1 MRIKKKF
8 IDTRNGKLKMTSE
21 QFKQYLLDNYLDENN
36 NKISERKL
44 INMPKFMEETGMYKL
59 DTRTG
64 VRTPI
69 SMGTIAYWKNKL
81 NLKDY
86 DIYKYHRDVTKRIT
100 IDYED
105 WTQSSRRLNR
115 EKKIKKG
122 VLKDTV
128 VYTPELEKEK
138 LIKECSFPKHFV
150 NYTLERLRNLAFEL
164 WEDMGLNPVDELTR
178 IQKDITVYQKLK
190 ALYKKS
196 EENKKKYKKKKKEV

>member
-1 MRIKKKF
+1 
-8 IDTRNGKLKMTSE
+8 
-21 QFKQYLLDNYLDENN
+21 
-36 NKISERKL
+36 
-44 INMPKFMEETGMYKL
+44 MPKFMEETGMYKL

-122 VLKDTV
+122 VLNDPEETKLVCVVDTWKLYPKENEKTEKD
-128 VYTPELEKEK
+128 
-138 LIKECSFPKHFV
+138 
-150 NYTLERLRNLAFEL
+150 
-164 WEDMGLNPVDELTR
+164 
-178 IQKDITVYQKLK
+178 
-190 ALYKKS
+190 
-196 EENKKKYKKKKKEV
+196 